1 MDAKPSD
8 VPGTPADPSPN
19 VLLRM
24 WHSVRGRVLSGLLV
38 VLPIIVTLWV
48 VYWMYSTLEYYV
60 IDPLARLM
68 LRLVPSGQPD
78 TDLPP
83 WFENYAAPILAVII
97 AVALLYCLGFLAR
110 SRLRRAVDWVLLRV
124 PVISVVYNGVWQ
136 VLQTLDRQRGQLRPQ
151 RVVLV
156 PFPHPGM
163 KVPAFVTGSCR
174 DIETGKVILCV
185 YVPTT
190 PVPTSGYYLLV
201 PEEEV
206 TEPRW
211 TPEETLQ
218 AIISGGLTAPAE
230 VRYFANRS
238 TAEAKL
244 LAAHNTGEGLPIE
257 PADGRSPLP

>member
-1 MDAKPSD
+1 MTELRRLAKS
-8 VPGTPADPSPN
+8 VQLAQRSN
-19 VLLRM
+19 RVHEVLYFACR
-24 WHSVRGRVLSGLLV
+24 
-38 VLPIIVTLWV
+38 
-48 VYWMYSTLEYYV
+48 
-60 IDPLARLM
+60 
-68 LRLVPSGQPD
+68 
-78 TDLPP
+78 
-83 WFENYAAPILAVII
+83 LAVRI
-97 AVALLYCLGFLAR
+97 AI
-110 SRLRRAVDWVLLRV
+110 RLF
-124 PVISVVYNGVWQ
+124 
-136 VLQTLDRQRGQLRPQ
+136 RQAGSCNPQ

-218 AIISGGLTAPAE
+218 AIISGGLTAPPE
-230 VRYFANRS
+230 VRYFANRP
-238 TAEAKL
+238 TVEAKL
-244 LAAHNTGEGLPIE
+244 AAARNTGERLPNQ
-257 PADGRSPLP
+257 PADGCSSPP